1 MSKYIEIVIRISIPD
16 ELGDVIKVDNNV
28 KEKETPRFSPSNI
41 PTDLLGKLV
50 WMQLQKVR
58 KDKGYT
64 QSILADAVDLKQVSI
79 SHVENGR
86 TIPSPQSQTRIAMAL
101 GYELGDL
108 LDEMMDSIDWCEHEN
123 AIEEEMKH
131 RARRVPARYRRHS
144 LRSRYSLRN
153 ERKINGQ
160 Y

>member
-1 MSKYIEIVIRISIPD
+1 MSKDIEIVIRISIPD

-64 QSILADAVDLKQVSI
+64 QSILADAVDLKQVTI

-86 TIPSPQSQTRIAMAL
+86 TIPSPQAQTRIAMAL

-108 LDEMMDSIDWCEHEN
+108 LDEMMDSVDWSAHED
-123 AIEEEMKH
+123 AIEEEMKS
-131 RARRVPARYRRHS
+131 RARRIPARYRRH
-144 LRSRYSLRN
+144 SLRN